1 MNKVKKPTFIVDL
14 SETMIVSSLGDGND
28 DRQKLFCNCGNCQE
42 YNSKI
47 MRNVVKNYDEL
58 TEDSESL
65 NSVTCKSCGTK
76 YDYNKKV
83 YLLSPNRDELYHINY
98 SIEEVNQTRFIVKK
112 TKSYANYSPSKDTI
126 KYKDVVD
133 YVEFNLSTKK
143 IHAVINGPFE
153 KSESIDV
160 KGSDKNQFN
169 DSLDITNVNVYE
181 EFFFFV
187 DSVRYTGLEDAYKA
201 LEKIKPEIKDL
212 AKFEHVRFLD
222 FLSKNNEIIKENDED
237 DNLMYYQ
244 LVDSG
249 FGDGQKIK
257 RKLISGDYLFNL
269 LNCYKLFTS
278 VVTFEYAST
287 IIITK
292 EFDFF
297 KKWIQ
302 SKYIC
307 KPSVYEA
314 NNATNPN
321 SIMEVSM
328 IYDINGKLRDMFKAE
343 NRSEDNYDADLE
355 NEGFLKISSTIY
367 NSINSISNIDV
378 LNDIYSNGMLK
389 KSEIESLLQKYDNK
403 RLYSLFAKFVSNNKK
418 NRGESLEYKHIEH
431 ILKNG
436 IDQGESQTD
445 YITIYADTIRV
456 IGLLELKDKVLFK
469 CRDYKSLKDMHDDYS
484 ARFNAM
490 KDAKKAEL
498 FAKSVEP
505 FIKYNATIGDIEF
518 EVVPSTERLNL
529 EGLQMHHC
537 IYTYLN
543 RICERNYL
551 AINVNHKL
559 SNERA
564 TAGFIRKGDKLELEQ
579 LKGFY
584 NSRASAEIINA
595 TMEFCNMNKF
605 KVSNH
610 NYDLQPDSSRQNM
623 MPGQLNEKELAELR
637 EKLEKEDPEYKSS
650 KQKSLTENKK
660 SGFLKNLFN

>member
-14 SETMIVSSLGDGND
+14 SETMIVSSLGDGNED
-28 DRQKLFCNCGNCQE
+28 KQKLFCNCGHCQE

-76 YDYNKKV
+76 YDYSKKV
-83 YLLSPNRDELYHINY
+83 YLLSPNRDELYQIDY
-98 SIEEVNQTRFIVKK
+98 SIEDISETRFVIKK
-112 TKSYANYSPSKDTI
+112 AKSYANYNPSKDSI
-126 KYKDVVD
+126 KYKEVIDH
-133 YVEFNLSTKK
+133 VEFDLSKK
-143 IHAVINGPFE
+143 SVNAVINGPFE
-153 KSESIDV
+153 KSEVMNTKEADSNVFKNSI
-160 KGSDKNQFN
+160 
-169 DSLDITNVNVYE
+169 DITNVHIYE
-181 EFFFFV
+181 EFFFFI
-187 DSVRYTGLEDAYKA
+187 DSVKYNGLEDAYRA
-201 LEKIKPEIKDL
+201 LEKMKPEIKDL
-212 AKFEHVRFLD
+212 SKFEHVRFLD
-222 FLSKNNEIIKENDED
+222 FLSKNNEIIKEEDEN
-237 DNLMYYQ
+237 DNLIYYQ

-278 VVTFEYAST
+278 VITFEYAST

-307 KPSVYEA
+307 KPSVYNAHE
-314 NNATNPN
+314 ATNPN
-321 SIMEVSM
+321 SIIEVSM
-328 IYDINGKLRDMFKAE
+328 KYDTNGNLRDLFKKE
-343 NRSEDNYDADLE
+343 EGYDVELE
-355 NEGFLKISSTIY
+355 SDGFLKVSSTIY

-378 LNDIYSNGMLK
+378 LNDLYSNGMLK

-403 RLYSLFAKFVSNNKK
+403 RLYSLFSKFVSNNKK

-456 IGLLELKDKVLFK
+456 IGLLDLKDKVLFK

-498 FAKSVEP
+498 FVKSVEP
-505 FIKYNATIGDIEF
+505 FLEYNTTIGDIEF
-518 EVVPSTERLNL
+518 EVVPTTERLNL

-543 RICERNYL
+543 RICERNYI

-584 NSRASAEIINA
+584 NSRATAEIINA

-637 EKLEKEDPEYKSS
+637 EKLEKEDPDYRAS
-650 KQKSLTENKK
+650 KQKGLTENKK